1 MDRKI
6 HKCKGVGG
14 KRRKKYSKKHILVR
28 YCFKVNMGQGS
39 VGFSPQALAI
49 KATDFIKNMRRTF
62 VKAIFN
68 IKYVFSSYVRVRMFL
83 VYDNYV
89 WI

>member
-62 VKAIFN
+62 VKAILLLSMFLVHMYS
-68 IKYVFSSYVRVRMFL
+68 YVFSV
-83 VYDNYV
+83 
-89 WI
+89 

>member
-62 VKAIFN
+62 VKAILLLSMFLVH
-68 IKYVFSSYVRVRMFL
+68 ICTRMFL

>member
-1 MDRKI
+1 MQRSW
-6 HKCKGVGG
+6 
-14 KRRKKYSKKHILVR
+14 RQERKKYSKKHILVR

-62 VKAIFN
+62 VKAILLLSMFLVHM
-68 IKYVFSSYVRVRMFL
+68 YSYVL